1 MLLFHIK
8 LTLQFYTNRMSSQKK
23 EEDSKQNICT
33 LKTLPN
39 RQKYLNIMV
48 KTPGNTYD
56 TLYI

>member
-1 MLLFHIK
+1 MLLFHMK

-23 EEDSKQNICT
+23 KEDSKQNICT